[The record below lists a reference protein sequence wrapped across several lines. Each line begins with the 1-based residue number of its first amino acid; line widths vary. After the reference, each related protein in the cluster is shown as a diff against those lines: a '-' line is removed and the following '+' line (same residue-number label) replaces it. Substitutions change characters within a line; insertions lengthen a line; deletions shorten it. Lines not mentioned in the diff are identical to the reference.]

1 MVSISTLS
9 SLSLSLLGDRVGDD
23 GGGDRSGDLVSGDR
37 RGDDESG
44 DLDKENQLYIRKFD
58 LISFT
63 VELSNSCH
71 VTLHKNF
78 SKLINL
84 IC

>member
-1 MVSISTLS
+1 M
-9 SLSLSLLGDRVGDD
+9 
-23 GGGDRSGDLVSGDR
+23 SGDR
-37 RGDDESG
+37 RGDDERG

-63 VELSNSCH
+63 VELSNLCH
-71 VTLHKNF
+71 VTHPKNV

-84 IC
+84 IVKLINEQSFKYRMKKGLSRFFFL